1 MKHTTRSTA
10 LAAALTL
17 AVLLSLSACRQDDN
31 APVNKDAG
39 ADKSASQQV
48 QPDEAVGVD
57 LGRWKD
63 MTWEDFDRLFATFA
77 KTEPPVVRDFG
88 ICDSIT
94 CIFPTNAKSA
104 VAEILICDLNA
115 DYPAGDA
122 FELLG
127 IQTGRVLG
135 SEAGWVNL
143 APGDDRFS
151 SLKYKTSEGMADRTR
166 QLLVQFKR

>member
-1 MKHTTRSTA
+1 MKHTTHPTA

-17 AVLLSLSACRQDDN
+17 AALLCLSACRQDDT
-31 APVNKDAG
+31 APVNKDAS
-39 ADKSASQQV
+39 ADKSDAHQM
-48 QPDEAVGVD
+48 QPDEAPGVD

-77 KTEPPVVRDFG
+77 KSDPPVVRDFG

-94 CIFPTNAKSA
+94 CIFPSSAASA

-115 DYPAGDA
+115 DYSVGDA
-122 FELLG
+122 FQLLG
-127 IQTGRVLG
+127 IETGRVLG

-143 APGDDRFS
+143 ASGDDRFS
-151 SLKYKTSEGMADRTR
+151 SLKYKTTEGNADRTR